1 MKITRVWISPVALAT
16 LLGVGASERPAA
28 GQEQEEPCG
37 LLLGHRVPLGAEI
50 VQAVAV
56 RNSHP
61 SPERGFQMEP
71 EDLVVAGR
79 AGRAKGLDI
88 VGFWHGHL
96 AGPAW
101 PGELDGEGMQL
112 IRGDGLPPQVH
123 LVVGRGSTGR
133 RVVRAFREG
142 RSRPKNVPLLL
153 LGRPR
158 GKSGGSSVAR
168 STTQA

>member
-1 MKITRVWISPVALAT
+1 MKITHVWISPAALAT
-16 LLGVGASERPAA
+16 VLGAGAGEQPPA
-28 GQEQEEPCG
+28 GKEQAEPCG
-37 LLLGHRVPLGAEI
+37 LLLGHRAPLGTEI
-50 VQAVAV
+50 VQAVTV

-61 SPERGFQMEP
+61 SPARGFEMEP
-71 EDLVVAGR
+71 EDLVIAGR

-88 VGFWHGHL
+88 VGFWHAHL

-112 IRGDGLPPQVH
+112 LRGDGLPPQVH

-142 RSRPKNVPLLL
+142 RSRLKNVPLLL

-168 STTQA
+168 STP

>member
-1 MKITRVWISPVALAT
+1 MKITRVWISPAALASV
-16 LLGVGASERPAA
+16 LGAGADEPASPAQER
-28 GQEQEEPCG
+28 EEPCG

-50 VQAVAV
+50 VQAVSV

-61 SPERGFQMEP
+61 SPARGFEMAP
-71 EDLVVAGR
+71 EDLVLAGR
-79 AGRAKGLDI
+79 AGRAQGLDI

-101 PGELDGEGMQL
+101 PGELDAEGVQL
-112 IRGDGLPPQVH
+112 LRGDGLPPVVH
-123 LVVGRGSTGR
+123 LVVGRGTTGK

-158 GKSGGSSVAR
+158 GKSGRTLGGLP
-168 STTQA
+168 T